1 MGKPTHTM
9 NTNTR
14 NRRNSTQTAAQI
26 ATDIAEDLGINT
38 EPQPQAEATPP
49 KRLTSPDEVLLGLKA
64 PVEGTREELVEK
76 ATDILLPMI
85 KAPMAFHTMFRRRID
100 FADLVMHD
108 DHRENLK
115 DLIERALD
123 RATSPEVMLDRN
135 SKESRRKSF
144 LFKDLVVSATGLT
157 ERESNSREIE
167 ASVLAG
173 KPLTLRQTLAYRAPY
188 MAWAMQKKVREA
200 LAADDSAATENLF

>member
-9 NTNTR
+9 STNTR

-38 EPQPQAEATPP
+38 EPQPQP
-49 KRLTSPDEVLLGLKA
+49 KRLTSQDEVLLGLKA

-76 ATDILLPMI
+76 ATNILLPMI
-85 KAPMAFHTMFRRRID
+85 NAPMAFHTMFRRRID

-135 SKESRRKSF
+135 SKESRRKTF
-144 LFKDLVVSATGLT
+144 LFKDVVVSATGLT

-173 KPLTLRQTLAYRAPY
+173 KALTLRQILAYRAPY

-200 LAADDSAATENLF
+200 LAADDSAATESLF

>member
-9 NTNTR
+9 STNTR

-38 EPQPQAEATPP
+38 EPQPQAEATPQ
-49 KRLTSPDEVLLGLKA
+49 RLTSPDEVLLGLKG

-76 ATDILLPMI
+76 ATNILLPMI

-100 FADLVMHD
+100 FADLVMHN

-135 SKESRRKSF
+135 SKESRRKTF
-144 LFKDLVVSATGLT
+144 LFKDVVVSATGLT

-173 KPLTLRQTLAYRAPY
+173 KPLTLRQALAYRAPY

>member
-9 NTNTR
+9 STNTR

-26 ATDIAEDLGINT
+26 ARDIAEDLGINT

-49 KRLTSPDEVLLGLKA
+49 KQLTSPDEVLLGLKA

-76 ATDILLPMI
+76 ATNILLPMI
-85 KAPMAFHTMFRRRID
+85 QAPMAFHTMFRRRID

-135 SKESRRKSF
+135 SKESRRKTF

-173 KPLTLRQTLAYRAPY
+173 KPLTLRVTLAYRAPY
-188 MAWAMQKKVREA
+188 VAWAMQKKVREA